1 MGDRMNYITVK
12 EKINEL
18 VVNIVKDK
26 YNVTIDT
33 IEIEMPADIKNGHF
47 STNVA
52 LKNCKMIGLNPR
64 ELGQSIVDNI
74 VIEEPIDKVEIAG
87 PGFINFYLTNEFFKE
102 IVLNINTNGVKI
114 TSVEK
119 PEKINLEFVSANPTG
134 HLHLGHARGAAY
146 GDAVGRL
153 LKKVGHDV
161 TSEYYIN
168 DAGAQ
173 MDNLGKSIKHYY
185 ELLCGF
191 DSSFPDDGY
200 GGQEIKD
207 IAQDIFNE
215 YGQDKLDVDISWFR
229 ELGYEINLAEIK
241 RILSELN
248 VEFGVWSSERY
259 YHDNGMVKAS
269 LDVLRKAG
277 DIYEKDGAIWL
288 NTSKYG
294 DDKDRVIEKS
304 DGSHTYFTSDIA
316 YHIDKYDRGYERLIN
331 VWGGDHHG
339 YVKRVKCAMESLN
352 HQDSIE
358 ILLIQM
364 INIVRGDEVV
374 KMSKRAGTSVT
385 IKDMLKEIDVD
396 AMRYFF
402 VMRSPDTQLDFD
414 LELAQK
420 QSSENPV
427 FYIQYAHARI
437 CSLLKTAKE
446 KEIDI
451 TNSITTINDVEIK
464 VIDQL
469 ARYEMVVKEAA
480 NKRLPHILCN
490 YLYELASMYHHYY
503 NAHKVFSDNHSEIN
517 DKINIGM
524 SIKHVLADGL
534 MTLGIDPKQT
544 M

>member
-1 MGDRMNYITVK
+1 MNYITVK